1 MSGAYTDAPMI
12 CGSWTAS
19 RLLRAKTL
27 SAPCQQA
34 GYGKRQQAARSPG
47 CFARLAQTTFDG
59 RGFAK
64 HIPPAMAFADVF
76 PELLKR
82 PTPLMRR
89 FLQLVSEE
97 TGGPLEALARQSQQV
112 TRRHFGKTMRMFA
125 PLYVSNE
132 CVNNCSYCGF
142 SRDAGI
148 FRTTLTVEQVVTE
161 ARHLHG
167 LGFRNVLLVAGEHP
181 KFVSDGYLQN
191 CLDALKP
198 FIPTLAL
205 EVGPMED
212 DQYTEIVGHG
222 AEGLVVY
229 QETYHR
235 ETYTQLHTAGPK
247 KNFDWRLDCPER
259 AYAGGFRR
267 IGIGALFGLA
277 NWKFEA
283 LALCA
288 HLEYLYRN
296 CWKAQFTVAF
306 PRMRPYAGNYEYQPD
321 PELYL
326 PDKAFVR
333 LIAIFRLL
341 FPQVGIVV
349 STREP
354 APLRDAIATL
364 GVTHMSAGAKTEPGG
379 YTGAGSDDLHLTV
392 KGRRVELQEKSGCEK
407 ATEQFQIHDTRS
419 PAEVAAM
426 LRGLNLDSVW
436 KDWDESLLAMA

>member
-1 MSGAYTDAPMI
+1 M
-12 CGSWTAS
+12 
-19 RLLRAKTL
+19 RLHVPRVM
-27 SAPCQQA
+27 P
-34 GYGKRQQAARSPG
+34 
-47 CFARLAQTTFDG
+47 
-59 RGFAK
+59 
-64 HIPPAMAFADVF
+64 FADVF
-76 PELLKR
+76 PELMKC

-89 FLQLVSEE
+89 FQQLISEE
-97 TGGPLEALARQSQQV
+97 TGGPLEVLARRSQET
-112 TRRHFGKTMRMFA
+112 TRRHFGRTMRLFA

-148 FRTTLTVEQVVTE
+148 FRTTLTVDQVVRE
-161 ARHLHG
+161 AKHLHG

-181 KFVSDGYLQN
+181 KFVSEGYLQE
-191 CLDALKP
+191 CLDALKV

-212 DQYTEIVGHG
+212 DQYAEIVGHG

-235 ETYTQLHTAGPK
+235 ETYQKLHTAGPK
-247 KNFDWRLDCPER
+247 KNFDWRLNCPER

-277 NWKFEA
+277 NWKYEA
-283 LALCA
+283 LAICA
-288 HLEYLYRN
+288 HLEYLYKHG
-296 CWKAQFTVAF
+296 WKAQYTVAF
-306 PRMRPYAGNYEYQPD
+306 PRMRPYAGNYEYAPD

-326 PDKAFVR
+326 PDEAFVR
-333 LIAIFRLL
+333 LIAVFRIL

-354 APLRDAIATL
+354 APLRDAIVTL
-364 GVTHMSAGAKTEPGG
+364 GVTHMSAGARTEPGG

-392 KGRRVELQEKSGCEK
+392 KGRRVELEEKSGCEK

-419 PAEVAAM
+419 PADVAAM
-426 LRGLNLDSVW
+426 LRAKNLDPVW
-436 KDWDESLLAMA
+436 KDWDESLLAIS

>member
-1 MSGAYTDAPMI
+1 
-12 CGSWTAS
+12 
-19 RLLRAKTL
+19 
-27 SAPCQQA
+27 
-34 GYGKRQQAARSPG
+34 
-47 CFARLAQTTFDG
+47 
-59 RGFAK
+59 
-64 HIPPAMAFADVF
+64 MAFADVF
-76 PELLKR
+76 PDLLER

-89 FLQLVSEE
+89 FARLVSEE
-97 TGGPLEALARQSQQV
+97 TGGPLETLARQSQQV
-112 TRRHFGKTMRMFA
+112 TRRHFGKTMRLFA

-148 FRTTLTVEQVVTE
+148 FRTTLTVDQVVTE

-167 LGFRNVLLVAGEHP
+167 LGFRNILLVAGEHP
-181 KFVSDGYLQN
+181 KFVSEGYLQN

-212 DQYTEIVGHG
+212 DQYAEIVGHG

-247 KNFDWRLDCPER
+247 KNFDWRLNCPER

-333 LIAIFRLL
+333 LITVFRLL

-364 GVTHMSAGAKTEPGG
+364 GVTHMSAGARTEPGG

-426 LRGLNLDSVW
+426 LRGQNLDPVW
-436 KDWDESLLAMA
+436 KDWDESLLALT

>member
-1 MSGAYTDAPMI
+1 MAP
-12 CGSWTAS
+12 SWH
-19 RLLRAKTL
+19 
-27 SAPCQQA
+27 P
-34 GYGKRQQAARSPG
+34 
-47 CFARLAQTTFDG
+47 CFAACWTGRAGAGRFMAAQVDDVAGIKKRTSVFVSYTARDGKCFRLQAISPQTAFDVH
-59 RGFAK
+59 RLK
-64 HIPPAMAFADVF
+64 QHIPPAMAFADVF
-76 PELLKR
+76 PDLLKR
-82 PTPLMRR
+82 PTPLLRR

-97 TGGPLEALARQSQQV
+97 TGGPLEALARRSQQT
-112 TRRHFGKTMRMFA
+112 TRRHFGKTMRLFA

-132 CVNNCSYCGF
+132 CVNNCKYCGF

-148 FRTTLTVEQVVTE
+148 FRTTLTVDQVVTE

-167 LGFRNVLLVAGEHP
+167 LGFRNILLVAGEHP
-181 KFVSDGYLQN
+181 KFVSEGYLQD

-212 DQYTEIVGHG
+212 DQYAEIVGHG

-288 HLEYLYRN
+288 HLEYLYKH

-392 KGRRVELQEKSGCEK
+392 KGRRVEL
-407 ATEQFQIHDTRS
+407 
-419 PAEVAAM
+419 P
-426 LRGLNLDSVW
+426 
-436 KDWDESLLAMA
+436 